1 MPLGPLAKL
10 IPGAAATRD
19 MATLSGAQSEL
30 KGVRLPANVQ
40 TKIFYG
46 DNDNLIDYTTKGAKQ
61 MAENLNAQVYYLAGE
76 HTTTVPSVASHT
88 STAGSVGQTSSA
100 VRPLGKEIRQ
110 VRT

>member
-1 MPLGPLAKL
+1 
-10 IPGAAATRD
+10 

-30 KGVRLPANVQ
+30 KEVRLPDNVQ

-76 HTTTVPSVASHT
+76 HTTTVPSVASHRPEDF
-88 STAGSVGQTSSA
+88 SSA
-100 VRPLGKEIRQ
+100 PLEYKPGKRTTRQ
-110 VRT
+110 FGPHHR